1 MLLAKY
7 NFPSTV
13 GIVGIVAGNGGHV
26 MALSKNGVVYSWG
39 NNKYNNI
46 DGTMDTVTRP
56 QKLSFS
62 HSVTKIAIGA
72 CHTLFLLQNRQ
83 VHILI
88 QFLRE

>member
-1 MLLAKY
+1 MFLTKY

-62 HSVTKIAIGA
+62 HSVAKIAIGA
-72 CHTLFLLQNRQ
+72 RHTLFLLQNRQ

>member
-1 MLLAKY
+1 MTKY

-39 NNKYNNI
+39 DNKYNNI

-72 CHTLFLLQNRQ
+72 RHTLFLLQNRQ